1 MMKRLCIFGVLI
13 VAAMLVQDAVALPSG
28 AYVDNNNK
36 TWKGYTT
43 YEEQGFDVVL
53 EWAVYKISALPSAF
67 QGLDFPEGDNYLY
80 TYQLFNSADATK
92 DVGFFQMQNI
102 NGQSIASVIHAT
114 GGVSDHQSPQDKET
128 ANDTIADSSEQGEWN
143 WSTGIR
149 SQMRSTYLF
158 FSSVY
163 GPVRG
168 KYVIQEAVKEPP
180 PGPDQNVPEP
190 GTLALLGTAVGMFI
204 AKRTRRRQSQ

>member
-13 VAAMLVQDAVALPSG
+13 VAAMLVQDAMALPSG
-28 AYVDNNNK
+28 AYVDDKNK

-43 YEEQGFDVVL
+43 YTEESFNVTL
-53 EWAVYKISALPSAF
+53 EWAVYEISALPSAF

-80 TYQLFNSADATK
+80 TYQLFNSQDATK

-114 GGVSDHQSPQDKET
+114 GGVSDHQSPQDKEVT
-128 ANDTIADSSEQGEWN
+128 HDSTTDQGEWD

-168 KYVIQEAVKEPP
+168 KYVIEEAAKEPP
-180 PGPDQNVPEP
+180 PGPDVPEP
-190 GTLALLGTAVGMFI
+190 GTLTLLGAAVGMFI
-204 AKRTRRRQSQ
+204 AKRTRKRQSQ